1 MTKTFSSEVDTGSRQ
16 ENASKQTKALSSEVD
31 TGSREEN
38 ASKQQLA
45 SSASACTEDAF
56 LGGQLRL
63 RQLKSGHRAGHDAM
77 LLAAATPA
85 RHGDRVVDFG
95 AGVGAAGLAVA
106 RRAAGID
113 LVLVE
118 IDDELANLARDNSAA
133 NEIAAQII
141 VLDVESAADAFA
153 AAGLA
158 PDGADVV
165 LMNPP
170 FNDPARHRVSPD
182 KARATAHV
190 ARTATLENWVHAAR
204 RILKS
209 GGALT
214 LIWRADG
221 LAEVLAALD
230 RGFGSL
236 AIVPVHGDPATPA
249 IRLLIRAIKGGRAP
263 AQIHPALM
271 LNDESG
277 VPNKEV
283 QEILAGKRLL
293 RLATM

>member
-1 MTKTFSSEVDTGSRQ
+1 MTER
-16 ENASKQTKALSSEVD
+16 
-31 TGSREEN
+31 
-38 ASKQQLA
+38 
-45 SSASACTEDAF
+45 ASACTEDAL

-63 RQLKSGHRAGHDAM
+63 RQLKSGHRVGHDAM

-85 RHGDRVVDFG
+85 NRGDRVVDFG

-106 RRAAGID
+106 RRIGGVD

-118 IDDELANLARDNSAA
+118 IDEELTKLARDNSAA
-133 NEIAAQII
+133 NEIAASVI
-141 VLDVESAADAFA
+141 VLDIESAADAFA
-153 AAGLA
+153 AIGLG
-158 PDGADVV
+158 PDSVDAV

-170 FNDPARHRVSPD
+170 FNDPARHRGSPD
-182 KARATAHV
+182 KAREVAHV
-190 ARTATLENWVHAAR
+190 ATSATLENWVHAAR

-209 GGALT
+209 GGTLT

-221 LAEVLAALD
+221 IADVLAALD

-236 AIVPVHGDPATPA
+236 AILPVHGDPKTPA
-249 IRLLIRAIKGGRAP
+249 IRVLVRATKGGRAP

-271 LNDESG
+271 LNNESG

-283 QEILAGKRLL
+283 QEVLAGKRVLP
-293 RLATM
+293 LATL